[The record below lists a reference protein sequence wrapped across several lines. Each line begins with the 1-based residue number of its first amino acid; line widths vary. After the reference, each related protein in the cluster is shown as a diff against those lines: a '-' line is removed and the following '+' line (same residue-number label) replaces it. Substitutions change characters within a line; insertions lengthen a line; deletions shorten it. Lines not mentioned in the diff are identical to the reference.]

1 MRVCSTYGAGFFYI
15 PGSDTCLRVSGRVRA
30 EYLQMPGL
38 HLTAAQARRLFGL
51 DTAGPEVLDA
61 LVRARFLRL
70 SRSGGYVR
78 AESY

>member
-1 MRVCSTYGAGFFYI
+1 MTSPAPVRPAATAVARERDRIDLFH
-15 PGSDTCLRVSGRVRA
+15 RVRA

-51 DTAGPEVLDA
+51 DTAGLEVLDA